1 MCEYHKMEL
10 FAIYAGRFLLYNAAM
25 KFLKAHKNDILLI
38 LAVLILAG
46 GVWVYTLCT
55 RSHGGEAVVTVDGEE
70 VLRAPLSEPRTYIRQ
85 DPSGEVLNTVV
96 IRDGRVC
103 VESASCPDKICVNQ
117 RQIDRTGE
125 TITCLPNKTVVK
137 IVAAD
142 PNASDDIDFMS

>member
-1 MCEYHKMEL
+1 
-10 FAIYAGRFLLYNAAM
+10 M

-85 DPSGEVLNTVV
+85 DQFGEVLNTVV
-96 IRDGRVC
+96 IRDGCVC
-103 VESASCPDKICVNQ
+103 VESANCPDKICVH
-117 RQIDRTGE
+117 TGWIE
-125 TITCLPNKTVVK
+125 YDGQLIVCLPHKLIVTVVGGE
-137 IVAAD
+137 ALTDAM
-142 PNASDDIDFMS
+142 AQ

>member
-1 MCEYHKMEL
+1 
-10 FAIYAGRFLLYNAAM
+10 M

-85 DPSGEVLNTVV
+85 DQSGEVLNTVV

-103 VESASCPDKICVNQ
+103 VESANCPDKICVH
-117 RQIDRTGE
+117 TGWIE
-125 TITCLPNKTVVK
+125 YDGQLIVCLPHKLIVTVVGGE
-137 IVAAD
+137 ALTDAM
-142 PNASDDIDFMS
+142 AQ